1 MTINLTKYNALIH
14 RAITKIAP
22 PNSYS
27 RLRTLLLALP
37 IAAVAL
43 FAASALS
50 ACSKEVLG
58 APIEDMEYF
67 YGESLGLKSVAGD
80 SIQRFA
86 TKVDYYVYCY
96 PETKDDP
103 YYEDIISNIEEAS
116 KLGGFSIVIYFDP
129 TWEGETE
136 YYY

>member
-43 FAASALS
+43 FAASVFS
-50 ACSKEVLG
+50 SCDKEMLDFPPG
-58 APIEDMEYF
+58 DMESF
-67 YGESLGLKSVAGD
+67 YIESCGLTKVASDSV
-80 SIQRFA
+80 QRFA
-86 TKVDYYVYCY
+86 TKIDHYVYCY
-96 PETKDDP
+96 PESKDDP
-103 YYEDIISNIEEAS
+103 YYEDIVDNIQEAA
-116 KLGGFSIVIYFDP
+116 KHYGLTITLYFDFE
-129 TWEGETE
+129 WEGEIE
-136 YYY
+136 YHY

>member
-1 MTINLTKYNALIH
+1 LTKYNALIH

>member
-50 ACSKEVLG
+50 SCSKDAIG

-86 TKVDYYVYCY
+86 TKVETYVYKY
-96 PETKDDP
+96 PEERKNP
-103 YYEDIISNIEEAS
+103 YYPEIVDNIKSAAQA
-116 KLGGFSIVIYFDP
+116 GNIVI
-129 TWEGETE
+129 TITIETE
-136 YYY
+136 WVGVIEMHY

>member
-14 RAITKIAP
+14 RAISKIAP

-50 ACSKEVLG
+50 ACNKEMLDFPPG
-58 APIEDMEYF
+58 DMESF
-67 YGESLGLKSVAGD
+67 YIESCGLTKVASDSV
-80 SIQRFA
+80 QRFA
-86 TKVDYYVYCY
+86 TKVDHYVYCY

-136 YYY
+136 YNY

>member
-1 MTINLTKYNALIH
+1 MP
-14 RAITKIAP
+14 P
-22 PNSYS
+22 PNSHS

-58 APIEDMEYF
+58 APVQDMEYF
-67 YGESLGLKSVAGD
+67 YNESRGLTKVSPD

-86 TKVDYYVYCY
+86 TKVENYVTYY
-96 PETKDDP
+96 PETKSDP
-103 YYEDIISNIEEAS
+103 YYPEIVDNINDAA
-116 KLGGFSIVIYFDP
+116 KLCGLTIHITLNP
-129 TWEGETE
+129 EWKGEIE
-136 YYY
+136 YNY

>member
-1 MTINLTKYNALIH
+1 MP
-14 RAITKIAP
+14 P

>member
-67 YGESLGLKSVAGD
+67 YNESRGLTKVSPD

-86 TKVDYYVYCY
+86 TKVVNYVTYY
-96 PETKDDP
+96 PETKSDP
-103 YYEDIISNIEEAS
+103 YYPEIVDNINDAA
-116 KLGGFSIVIYFDP
+116 KLCGLTIHITIDAE
-129 TWEGETE
+129 WEGEIIINF
-136 YYY
+136 

>member
-1 MTINLTKYNALIH
+1 MP
-14 RAITKIAP
+14 P

-86 TKVDYYVYCY
+86 TKVETYVYKNPEERKNPYY
-96 PETKDDP
+96 PEIVDNIKDAAQAG
-103 YYEDIISNIEEAS
+103 N
-116 KLGGFSIVIYFDP
+116 IVI
-129 TWEGETE
+129 TITIETE
-136 YYY
+136 WVGVIEIHY

>member
-86 TKVDYYVYCY
+86 TKVETYVYKNPEERKNPYY
-96 PETKDDP
+96 PEIVDNIKDAAQAG
-103 YYEDIISNIEEAS
+103 N
-116 KLGGFSIVIYFDP
+116 IVI
-129 TWEGETE
+129 TITIETEWEGVIEIS
-136 YYY
+136 Y